1 MEILKYKGTDKYIV
15 GLAKNENKNYIFFA
29 YIDSI
34 ALNQETED
42 FEIYGRGIKYITSEK
57 YIIELLLKLGANNSF
72 IHFLEIK
79 DEKEYE
85 TVCKFL
91 EFIL

>member
-1 MEILKYKGTDKYIV
+1 MEIIKYKGTDKYIV

-42 FEIYGRGIKYITSEK
+42 FEIYGRGIKYITSKK
-57 YIIELLLKLGANNSF
+57 YTIELLLKLSADNSF
-72 IHFLEIK
+72 IHFLEIEN
-79 DEKEYE
+79 EKEYE
-85 TVCKFL
+85 LIVKFL
-91 EFIL
+91 EIIL